1 MAVTVRRDEIEG
13 FRDVFSDLFC
23 LGRELLH
30 FDAWALVCREG
41 GDWSPLEGS
50 TAALWTQVR
59 PGIPREAEGVD
70 VLELST
76 PSGATSSHVLFVPVP
91 PGKGRKL
98 GFLLFGFRR
107 PFELTPRMRR
117 CAEEIALQAAV
128 LLKEKRHRERLRA
141 VYQLSERI
149 SRLRDEEE
157 LVAEAVEILR
167 TVFQY
172 GHVGVFLREG
182 NWLVSHGGAYS
193 EVFAQDKEL
202 FRPFERLPLDRG
214 ICGRVLRTGRS
225 ALVSDVRRDPDYV
238 AAHPEVRSE
247 LAVPI
252 VEGGEVLG
260 VINLES
266 ADPAAFTAEDRELL
280 ESLGRQMGVA
290 LRELR
295 YRRALEA
302 REGFLRALNETTDYE
317 GLLRYILERSL
328 RLLAP
333 KADAGSVI
341 TYDEE
346 RQVYRF
352 RVAINRPL
360 DKLARVEYDEEELL
374 KVLRPD
380 RPTLL
385 SRSYQLAHPI
395 SKRPPIPLETPTP
408 GSTISIPVVDPS
420 QGRVVAFLNVNNMD
434 EEGIFE
440 PEDAATL
447 WSFREEI
454 TAVVLRARNLEK
466 IREMAFRDP
475 LTGVYNRHYMDQL
488 MEGMGGFARLALVLI
503 DIDSFSEVND
513 RFGHLEGDRVLRG
526 IAALLRDNVR
536 GEDAVVRYG
545 GDEFLIMMPNLGTRE
560 ARTTA
565 ERLQDI
571 VSRWDPGLGGVR
583 LSLSFGIVIWDPRGG
598 ARFEEAL
605 RQADSLLYRQ
615 RRGS

>member
-1 MAVTVRRDEIEG
+1 MARRRDG
-13 FRDVFSDLFC
+13 FRDLRDALSDLLS
-23 LGRELLH
+23 LGRELLR
-30 FDAWALVCREG
+30 FDAWALVYREG
-41 GDWSPLEGS
+41 GDWTPVDGGMP
-50 TAALWTQVR
+50 ALWEQVR
-59 PGIPREAEGVD
+59 PRLPEGAERAD
-70 VLELST
+70 VLALPV
-76 PSGATSSHVLFVPVP
+76 PSGGAFSHIMVVPVP
-91 PGKGRKL
+91 PGRARTS
-98 GFLLFGFRR
+98 GFLLFGYRR
-107 PFELTPRMRR
+107 PFRLSPRTRR
-117 CAEEIALQAAV
+117 CAGAIARQAAA
-128 LLKEKRHRERLRA
+128 LLKEKCHRDRLRA
-141 VYQLSERI
+141 VYRLSERI

-157 LVAEAVEILR
+157 LVAEAVKILR
-167 TVFQY
+167 KVFQY

-182 NWLVSHGGAYS
+182 SWLVTHGGDYS
-193 EVFAQDKEL
+193 EAFARDREL

-225 ALVSDVRRDPDYV
+225 ALVPDVRRDPDYV
-238 AAHPEVRSE
+238 AAHLEVRSE

-252 VEGGEVLG
+252 VEGGEALG

-266 ADPAAFTAEDRELL
+266 AEPAAFTAEDRELL

-295 YRRALEA
+295 HRRALEV

-328 RLLAP
+328 RLLSP
-333 KADAGSVI
+333 KANAGSVV
-341 TYDEE
+341 TYDDE
-346 RQVYRF
+346 RRSYRF

-360 DKLARVEYDEEELL
+360 DKLARVEYGEEEIL
-374 KVLRPD
+374 KVLHPD

-385 SRSYQLAHPI
+385 TRSYQLAHPI
-395 SKRPPIPLETPTP
+395 AKRPPIPLGTPTP
-408 GSTISIPVVDPS
+408 GSTISIPVVDPA

-434 EEGIFE
+434 EEGVFE

-447 WSFREEI
+447 WAFREEI

-475 LTGVYNRHYMDQL
+475 LTGAYNRHYLERL
-488 MEGMGGFARLALVLI
+488 MGDMGDFSRLALVLV

-513 RFGHLEGDRVLRG
+513 RFGHLEGDRVLRE

-545 GDEFLIMMPNLGTRE
+545 GDEFLIMMPNVGKKE
-560 ARTTA
+560 AQATA
-565 ERLQDI
+565 KRLQDL
-571 VSRWDPGLGGVR
+571 VSRWDPGLGGVH
-583 LSLSFGIVIWDPRGG
+583 LSLSFGIAVWDPRGG
-598 ARFEEAL
+598 ARLEEAIG
-605 RQADSLLYRQ
+605 RADSLLYRQ